1 MNSFEKS
8 LLPSNM
14 APAFDGPT
22 TKTEFRSES
31 LLIKST
37 TPSINGISGPT
48 ITSSTEW
55 SIIVFFKSL
64 KFKMSKPKFSAV
76 FKVPAFPG
84 ATYIFP
90 ILLDFL
96 SFQQKA
102 CSLAPDPNIN
112 TFILQI

>member
-1 MNSFEKS
+1 
-8 LLPSNM
+8 M

-64 KFKMSKPKFSAV
+64 KFKMSKSMFSAV
-76 FKVPAFPG
+76 FRVPALPG